1 MIDAHCHLY
10 DPMLNDF
17 NIDELIENGK
27 KVNITNWIVCSTD
40 LDSMN
45 QALDF
50 CNLHKECYLGAGYY
64 PCDVKFLENEEI
76 LQKYLQFLDKNK
88 KSIVVLGEIGLDY
101 YWEKTVEERGI
112 QKKWFIYQIELANKL
127 NLPICIHCRDAIGDL
142 LEILKNHYVK
152 CGFYM
157 HAYNASIEITKELI
171 KLGGYFSIG
180 GVVTY
185 KNADNLRET
194 LKIIPLDRLFIET
207 DLPYLPPVP
216 YRGKINIPEYMD
228 KTLDKISEVKN
239 IDKNELDAILT
250 KNCRDFIK
258 I

>member
-1 MIDAHCHLY
+1 
-10 DPMLNDF
+10 
-17 NIDELIENGK
+17 
-27 KVNITNWIVCSTD
+27 
-40 LDSMN
+40 
-45 QALDF
+45 
-50 CNLHKECYLGAGYY
+50 
-64 PCDVKFLENEEI
+64 
-76 LQKYLQFLDKNK
+76 
-88 KSIVVLGEIGLDY
+88 
-101 YWEKTVEERGI
+101 
-112 QKKWFIYQIELANKL
+112 
-127 NLPICIHCRDAIGDL
+127 
-142 LEILKNHYVK
+142 
-152 CGFYM
+152 M
-157 HAYNASIEITKELI
+157 HAYNASVEITKELI